1 MFHQLIGRELKCFHH
16 LLYHINIDAKNKNRK
31 KMLRQAKQA
40 LMLASRVMAN
50 ADSFVPVLLLAE
62 EDVEKCSQEK
72 FIDILANLEE
82 LCANRSIEE
91 RPKYIEM
98 IYHRMLN
105 ILSRKVPI
113 SEDRIN
119 LTIKEFVK
127 FHPSMSILTLDDLK
141 TLGLEMEKRSILIHF
156 DQSGSMA
163 TAGFSPLVQTISQ
176 ISTKLQNEGRN
187 VQFSL
192 FGGRTQEGVHQNI
205 GNRLLTLNEFIQGDY
220 KPTGG
225 TAFCP
230 SFERTKEYSQSY
242 DGIII
247 SDGEFTDDISK
258 LAFQDQCKT
267 VFFIAP
273 PWSPVGVEEKHAKVI
288 SSSVH
293 SNVPYIGIS
302 SKDYAKLDQILEKY
316 LSEHHS
322 FAHLVGFVTIGNNVI
337 PRNLLAP
344 TEMMK
349 IFNQCHSQGE
359 EILQILTKKYFGVFR
374 YVEET
379 AKLNFERCLKGNEFQ
394 SLMSLIT
401 PLIKLSSAHLETSL
415 SSRQLYGYL
424 TKILDDFAHEKQRLI
439 GKLMNDEKSRMEIN
453 KLWDSAMS
461 FDERPFII
469 EKNQEKFGASVA
481 CLHFQ
486 FDHLNCSNEFISNA
500 FKQLKIL
507 NTPEDFDQLSFILDL
522 LSSCKLIEQ
531 SSTKT
536 PDQLNIPIWRK
547 SDGTIELLSLFRLF
561 PTCLQQYQH
570 WKKLPLDSSWTL
582 QPLAAIRLA
591 WVMEASERIFPEFI
605 QNALPTLVVS
615 NKTLIDLDLDENR
628 TGFWMKILRQ
638 LAPKI
643 SLPEESLRSID
654 QILSVHVVKGFLH
667 RLTDHSITYEKQIY
681 ENVSPFIDTDQAKAW
696 CVLIDRYGN
705 RLDASTG
712 QSIKPSPF
720 VKDPAT
726 VHNYYLQNVRMHG
739 ALVRPRYLTLLDY
752 PQLEEG
758 TIELYQTSMKKDSDI
773 LRDQLMGMYSSDQI
787 NAHIHTIRDRLKSIP
802 TVLWGSHREI
812 AETVRTAKA
821 ACQGALIPTEK
832 VTINVPRTIAVEYLI
847 SHCEQSFIAGAL
859 RGFNEY
865 SRVSK
870 ESAFVGVKELD
881 YAIESGQNTTTIPAF
896 ETKSFLH
903 FDKPGVQEY
912 LDKLNKQLLR
922 SLRSISQPPQF
933 TSLNTRIQQI
943 KSTNSSDEII
953 GMSDLE
959 SIPERPITTNSIK
972 TPNRVIFDQNLFTC
986 PITLDIMDNPA
997 TTTPCGHMF
1006 EMDSIVSY
1014 TKKAGK
1020 ICPICRAVITTIT
1033 PNYAFKSVIEAWS
1046 MQQTD

>member
-1 MFHQLIGRELKCFHH
+1 MSR
-16 LLYHINIDAKNKNRK
+16 RT
-31 KMLRQAKQA
+31 KQA
-40 LMLASRVMAN
+40 LVLESRMMAN
-50 ADSFVPVLLLAE
+50 ANSFVPVLLLAE
-62 EDVEKCSQEK
+62 EDVQQCSQEK
-72 FIDILANLEE
+72 FIQILANLEE
-82 LCANRSIEE
+82 LCANRSIED

-105 ILSRKVPI
+105 ILSRKIPI

-119 LTIKEFVK
+119 LTVKEFVK
-127 FHPSMSILTLDDLK
+127 FHPSMSILTLNDLQN
-141 TLGLEMEKRSILIHF
+141 LGLEMEKRSILIHF

-187 VQFSL
+187 VYFSL
-192 FGGRTQEGVHQNI
+192 FGGRTQEGIHQNI
-205 GNRLLTLNEFIQGDY
+205 GNRLLTFNEFLHGNYQ
-220 KPTGG
+220 PTGG

-230 SFERTKEYSQSY
+230 SFERTKDYSQSY

-247 SDGEFTDDISK
+247 SDGGFTDDISK

-267 VFFIAP
+267 VFFITP

-302 SKDYAKLDQILEKY
+302 SKDYAKLDEILDKY

-337 PRNLLAP
+337 PLNLLAP

-359 EILQILTKKYFGVFR
+359 EILQMLIKKYLGLFR

-401 PLIKLSSAHLETSL
+401 PLIKLSFAHLETSL
-415 SSRQLYGYL
+415 SSQQLYGYL
-424 TKILDDFAHEKQRLI
+424 TKILDDLAREKQKLI
-439 GKLMNDEKSRMEIN
+439 GKLVNDEKSRMEIN
-453 KLWDSAMS
+453 KLWDSAMT

-469 EKNQEKFGASVA
+469 KKNQEKFGSSVA
-481 CLHFQ
+481 YLHFQ
-486 FDHLNCSNEFISNA
+486 FDHLNCSNEFVSDS
-500 FKQLKIL
+500 FKQLKTL

-531 SSTKT
+531 SSAKT
-536 PDQLNIPIWRK
+536 PDQLSIPIWRK
-547 SDGTIELLSLFRLF
+547 PDGTIELLSLLRLF
-561 PTCLQQYQH
+561 PTCLQQYQY
-570 WKKLPLDSSWTL
+570 WKKVPLDSSWTL

-591 WVMEASERIFPEFI
+591 WVMDASQRIFPEFI
-605 QNALPTLVVS
+605 QNALPMLVVS
-615 NKTLIDLDLDENR
+615 NKILIDLDLDENR

-643 SLPEESLRSID
+643 SLPEESLRAID
-654 QILSVHVVKGFLH
+654 QILSVHVLKGFLH

-696 CVLIDRYGN
+696 CVFVDQHGN

-712 QSIKPSPF
+712 RSIKSSSF

-726 VHNYYLQNVRMHG
+726 VHNYYSQNVRMHG
-739 ALVRPRYLTLLDY
+739 ALVRPRYLTLLEY

-758 TIELYQTSMKKDSDI
+758 TIELYQTSIKKDSEI
-773 LRDQLMGMYSSDQI
+773 LRDQLVEMNNGMYSSGQI

-802 TVLWGSHREI
+802 TVLWGSHRQI
-812 AETVRTAKA
+812 AETVRTAKE

-847 SHCEQSFIAGAL
+847 AHSEQPFIAGAL

-870 ESAFVGVKELD
+870 ESALVGVKELD
-881 YAIESGQNTTTIPAF
+881 YAIESGQNTTTIPSF

-903 FDKPGVQEY
+903 LDKPGVKEY
-912 LDKLNKQLLR
+912 FDKLNKQLLR

-933 TSLNTRIQQI
+933 TSLNTLIQQI
-943 KSTNSSDEII
+943 QSTNSSDEII

-1006 EMDSIVSY
+1006 EMDAIASY
-1014 TKKAGK
+1014 TKTAGK

-1033 PNYAFKSVIEAWS
+1033 PNYAFKSVIEAWTT
-1046 MQQTD
+1046 QQTE